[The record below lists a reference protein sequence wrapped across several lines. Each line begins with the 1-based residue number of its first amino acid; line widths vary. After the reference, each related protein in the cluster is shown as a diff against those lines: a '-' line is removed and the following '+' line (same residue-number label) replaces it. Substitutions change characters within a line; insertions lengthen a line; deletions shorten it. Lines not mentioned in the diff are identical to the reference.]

1 MSQQTIEVTSYEE
14 LRELHG
20 EPLQR
25 VKDKVSPVLAP
36 EHAAWIAHSPFCV
49 LATSAPDGTC
59 DASPKGDPAGFVKVL
74 DPTTIAIPDR
84 PGNKRVDGFQNVLAN
99 PHVGLLFVIPGRGDT
114 LRVNGRARLL
124 REAPYFDDLVVR
136 GHRPHLVLEVSVE
149 QAFFHCSKAFLR
161 SKLWD
166 PDTWTPDAVPSRA
179 QIAKRMERPDDSIEE
194 LEKYYGAQYANGL
207 Y

>member
-1 MSQQTIEVTSYEE
+1 MPEHTIEVTTYEE

-20 EPLQR
+20 EPLPR
-25 VKDKVSPVLAP
+25 VRDKVQPRLGTVH
-36 EHAAWIAHSPFCV
+36 EDWIANSPFCV
-49 LATSAPDGTC
+49 IATSAPDGTC
-59 DASPKGDPAGFVKVL
+59 DASPKGDPAGSVRVL

-99 PHVGLLFVIPGRGDT
+99 PHVGILFVVPGRGDT

-149 QAFFHCSKAFLR
+149 QVFFHCSKAFLR

-166 PDTWTPDAVPSRA
+166 PSSWDPEAVPSRA
-179 QIAKRMERPDDSIEE
+179 QIAKRLERPNDSIDE
-194 LEKYYGAQYANGL
+194 LERYYGAQYAEKL